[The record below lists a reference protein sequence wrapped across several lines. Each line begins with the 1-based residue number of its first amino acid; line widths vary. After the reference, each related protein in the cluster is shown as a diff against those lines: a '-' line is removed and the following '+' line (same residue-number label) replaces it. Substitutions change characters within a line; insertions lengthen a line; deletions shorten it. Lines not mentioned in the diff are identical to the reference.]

1 MFGWQREYKSTKKI
15 AYEHYSRTSLVPR
28 PSSKEGKRRAEGGSG
43 LETQTWA
50 TGSENQWTSNMLD
63 HVVNNQHKAAMPH
76 LYTAQARVSNVTSY
90 APIVHSLLKE
100 EE

>member
-1 MFGWQREYKSTKKI
+1 MDTTHRLVLYPDPPPKRKK
-15 AYEHYSRTSLVPR
+15 
-28 PSSKEGKRRAEGGSG
+28 GGLKGG
-43 LETQTWA
+43 LGLRHRHGQL
-50 TGSENQWTSNMLD
+50 GHKNQWTSNMLD

-76 LYTAQARVSNVTSY
+76 LCTAQERVSNEPITSY

>member
-1 MFGWQREYKSTKKI
+1 ML
-15 AYEHYSRTSLVPR
+15 YEHYSQTSLAPR
-28 PSSKEGKRRAEGGSG
+28 PSFKEEKRRVEGGSG
-43 LETQTWA
+43 FVTQTWA

-76 LYTAQARVSNVTSY
+76 LCTAQARVSNEPITSY
-90 APIVHSLLKE
+90 GLIVHSLLKE